1 MTKKWQYPMI
11 ITLLIFGLAIS
22 SFVYL
27 KRSFNEQEIV
37 INNPLVNQVVD
48 QDTSLD
54 LKTIIHEAN
63 KSVVQIE
70 AISDQSTLTGS
81 GFLFNDH
88 GDIITNAH
96 VIKDANYIYVRTA
109 NANIYQAAVVNMGEN
124 IDIAVIR
131 VPELAN
137 ETTLTIETENTFE
150 IGDEIIA
157 LGSPH
162 GFQNTVTTGIIS
174 GVERNFVV
182 DGYNYDNVIQISAQI
197 LQGNSGGPLIQRDT
211 GKVIG
216 INSIGTNDGTLGFS
230 IPLYL
235 VHEQITTWA
244 NEVPNSQLSFP
255 EMDDIVFNKDAERLE
270 EDTVYLID
278 YFFESLSLRDYISA
292 YTLLGSDLQQQT
304 SYPEFRDQFISIV
317 HLTYDDINI
326 EQTNDSL
333 NDQIIA
339 KVTTYITTHATDD
352 DEQGETITFKFTV
365 GLENEQLKILTF
377 HPDEQL

>member
-1 MTKKWQYPMI
+1 MI

>member
-27 KRSFNEQEIV
+27 KRSFNEQKIV

-278 YFFESLSLRDYISA
+278 YFFESLSLRD
-292 YTLLGSDLQQQT
+292 
-304 SYPEFRDQFISIV
+304 
-317 HLTYDDINI
+317 
-326 EQTNDSL
+326 
-333 NDQIIA
+333 
-339 KVTTYITTHATDD
+339 
-352 DEQGETITFKFTV
+352 
-365 GLENEQLKILTF
+365 
-377 HPDEQL
+377 

>member
-292 YTLLGSDLQQQT
+292 YTLFGSDLQQQT